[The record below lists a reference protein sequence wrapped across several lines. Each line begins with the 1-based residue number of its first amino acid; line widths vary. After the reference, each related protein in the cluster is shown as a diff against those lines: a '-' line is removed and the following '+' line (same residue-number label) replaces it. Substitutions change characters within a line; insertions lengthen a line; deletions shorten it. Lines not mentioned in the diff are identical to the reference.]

1 VSRAARIAD
10 AFRSACRAELT
21 ALKPGNVHVFADGH
35 GLTTEQ
41 FVRSADAAA
50 APLSAHGVRVGRRI
64 LDAVVA
70 THDAV
75 GTNTNLG
82 IILLC
87 APLAAA
93 AEADHTDLHADL
105 HTDLHADLRSALVAV
120 LDDLDNAD
128 ASLAFRAIVR
138 AAPAGLGQVARN
150 DVSRPALVTLREAM
164 ADAADRDRVARQYVT
179 GYADIFDLGL
189 PALAA
194 ATARKWPEQWTIVA
208 VYLGFLAGFLDS
220 HIVRK
225 YGTAAA
231 EEVQK
236 TAKQLHAKLQSS
248 WDPSLLADELLAWD
262 TALKARNINP
272 GTSAD
277 LTVATLFAHRLVAN
291 RLAAILPSARNS
303 G

>member
-1 VSRAARIAD
+1 VSKAERIAD

-35 GLTTEQ
+35 RMTAEQ

-50 APLSAHGVRVGRRI
+50 APLSAGGARVGRRI
-64 LDAVVA
+64 LDAVEA
-70 THDAV
+70 TSGAV

-93 AEADHTDLHADL
+93 AEADRAG
-105 HTDLHADLRSALVAV
+105 LRSALAVV
-120 LDDLDNAD
+120 LDDLDTAD
-128 ASLAFRAIVR
+128 AGLAFRAIVR

-150 DVSRPALVTLREAM
+150 DVTQPAVVTLRAAM
-164 ADAADRDRVARQYVT
+164 ADAAERDRVARQYVT
-179 GYADIFDLGL
+179 AYADVFDIGL

-194 ATARKWPEQWTIVA
+194 AAVRKWAEEWSIVS

-225 YGTAAA
+225 YGPAVA
-231 EEVQK
+231 EEVRK
-236 TAKQLHAKLQSS
+236 TAKTFHAKLQSS

-262 TALKARNINP
+262 IALKSRNINP

-277 LTVATLFAHRLVAN
+277 LTVATLFAHRLT
-291 RLAAILPSARNS
+291 AILPTARNS